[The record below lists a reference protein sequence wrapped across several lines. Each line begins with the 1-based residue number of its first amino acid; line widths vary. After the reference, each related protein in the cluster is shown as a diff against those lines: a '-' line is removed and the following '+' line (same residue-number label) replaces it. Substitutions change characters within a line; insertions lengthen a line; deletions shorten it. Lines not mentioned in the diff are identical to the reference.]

1 MAEIAFMVFSLGL
14 LMDKKA
20 RPSFVYLSLQ
30 SMKGRKISKGS
41 LSDFLDSISFQM
53 SESQFKKSLIY
64 RRHIIQL
71 NKVLILS
78 LLCTRFRIGGIKAMS
93 RGTSDLGQTSNYSID
108 EPNSHLGRP
117 KLSEDHLLG
126 QTSNLERVKPINRSS
141 PKSNCNKFSPD

>member
-1 MAEIAFMVFSLGL
+1 MIVNISVRGTCMAEIAFMVFSLGL
-14 LMDKKA
+14 LMHKKA

-78 LLCTRFRIGGIKAMS
+78 LLCTRFRIGGMKAMS
-93 RGTSDLGQTSNYSID
+93 RGTSDLGQTSNYS
-108 EPNSHLGRP
+108 
-117 KLSEDHLLG
+117 
-126 QTSNLERVKPINRSS
+126 
-141 PKSNCNKFSPD
+141 

>member
-14 LMDKKA
+14 LMRKKA

-53 SESQFKKSLIY
+53 SESQFKKSFIY

-78 LLCTRFRIGGIKAMS
+78 LLCTRFRIGGIKQCHVVLL
-93 RGTSDLGQTSNYSID
+93 R
-108 EPNSHLGRP
+108 PNVELFMRRT
-117 KLSEDHLLG
+117 KLSFG
-126 QTSNLERVKPINRSS
+126 ST
-141 PKSNCNKFSPD
+141 